1 MFTKEKHTSRT
12 AEFAQKIFSIDYP
25 WIGWACTLVSRHHV
39 SAKGMYRQ
47 HGPVSMPWNHFFLWK
62 RGERIPTMLYFKE
75 LLGAHKNHSFSR
87 ITKFCMWQTATPQA
101 CVLLAG
107 EHQSEE
113 GWFHVSEDDVVS
125 VLLQLPGTQQQ
136 EGVVGRRRDVIWPW
150 QLPHTRD
157 RSSRGDSDP

>member
-1 MFTKEKHTSRT
+1 
-12 AEFAQKIFSIDYP
+12 
-25 WIGWACTLVSRHHV
+25 
-39 SAKGMYRQ
+39 
-47 HGPVSMPWNHFFLWK
+47 
-62 RGERIPTMLYFKE
+62 
-75 LLGAHKNHSFSR
+75 
-87 ITKFCMWQTATPQA
+87 MWQTATPQA

-150 QLPHTRD
+150 QLPHTGG
-157 RSSRGDSDP
+157 RSSRGDSDPQDRPELCGSRAMENQVVRGLGIHVA